1 MRTAR
6 SPAFR
11 ALPIATVATGI
22 PAGIWTIDRSESS
35 PSSWLSGTGTP
46 ITGSG
51 VIDAVMPGRCAAPP
65 APAIT
70 TLSPRPAAPRAY
82 SIITSG
88 VRCADTIRTS
98 CATPNSTST
107 SIAPC
112 IVGRSESLPM
122 ITPTRGLPTSATLM
136 DTCRMRTRLTRMLGV
151 EHPVMLAGMGGVS
164 YPRVV
169 AAVSDAGGF
178 GTLGA
183 ATMSSQQLDDE
194 MSGVRKLTTKPFGVD
209 LLAALPERMVD
220 DAHKVVE
227 GGASLFVA
235 GLGVPRDVIKVL
247 HDGNV
252 LVASMCGKVRHAIAA
267 VEAGCDFVI
276 AQGTEAGG
284 HTGTVATMP
293 LVPQIVD
300 AVAARVPVVAA
311 GGIFD
316 GRGLAAAIALGADGV
331 WLGTRFIATPEA
343 RAVTGY
349 KDALLRAHEDDT
361 VISRGFTGKTLRAIR
376 NQWTDYIEQHP
387 EELSRFPEQMGKA
400 VAANALHLG
409 GDENTPVD
417 RDKECYPSGQ
427 GVGAIDELVPAGE
440 IVRRIVDEAEHA
452 LARAAGT
459 VVR

>member
-1 MRTAR
+1 
-6 SPAFR
+6 
-11 ALPIATVATGI
+11 
-22 PAGIWTIDRSESS
+22 
-35 PSSWLSGTGTP
+35 
-46 ITGSG
+46 
-51 VIDAVMPGRCAAPP
+51 
-65 APAIT
+65 
-70 TLSPRPAAPRAY
+70 
-82 SIITSG
+82 
-88 VRCADTIRTS
+88 
-98 CATPNSTST
+98 
-107 SIAPC
+107 
-112 IVGRSESLPM
+112 
-122 ITPTRGLPTSATLM
+122 
-136 DTCRMRTRLTRMLGV
+136 MRTRLTEMLGI

-164 YPRVV
+164 YQRVV

-183 ATMSSQQLDDE
+183 ATMSSEQLDAE
-194 MSGVRKLTTKPFGVD
+194 MIGVRKLTTKPFGVD
-209 LLAALPERMVD
+209 LLAALPERMVG
-220 DAHKVVE
+220 DAHKVVS
-227 GGASLFVA
+227 GGAALFVA

-300 AVAARVPVVAA
+300 AVGERVPVVAA

-343 RAVTGY
+343 RTVSGY

-376 NQWTDYIEQHP
+376 NEWTQYIEQHP
-387 EELSRFPEQMGKA
+387 EELSKFPEQMGKA

-409 GDENTPVD
+409 GDEKTPVD
-417 RDKECYPSGQ
+417 PDKECYPSGQ
-427 GVGAIDELVPAGE
+427 GVGAIDTLIPAGDL
-440 IVRRIVDEAEHA
+440 VRQIVDEAEHA
-452 LARAAGT
+452 LARAART